1 MGRRKKVLTED
12 TKRRR
17 VEAGKRIDVSRKS
30 HGLTIVDLAEKLN
43 VCETSLRNYIHARQ
57 DVPEDIAKN
66 LQCLFGYTYLYWQGE
81 PDAETWDAYMA
92 SQETAESEALAEWQK
107 EQERIMSVR
116 ETFFEML
123 GFKDKDKSDHPVF
136 MFSSVSTDDSEF
148 GKAARADA
156 VHQLTNI
163 QNEDERW
170 YLKESE
176 FAALLDSLK
185 DVMRFQCFKVNRG
198 TMAHK

>member
-66 LQCLFGYTYLYWQGE
+66 LQCLFGYT
-81 PDAETWDAYMA
+81 
-92 SQETAESEALAEWQK
+92 
-107 EQERIMSVR
+107 
-116 ETFFEML
+116 
-123 GFKDKDKSDHPVF
+123 
-136 MFSSVSTDDSEF
+136 
-148 GKAARADA
+148 
-156 VHQLTNI
+156 
-163 QNEDERW
+163 
-170 YLKESE
+170 
-176 FAALLDSLK
+176 
-185 DVMRFQCFKVNRG
+185 
-198 TMAHK
+198 